1 MPLSWSGCS
10 RLRATTICTAD
21 QHFLQ
26 SNETVSVTSLAVLGL
41 ILNAAAWGLSWW
53 PFRELQAQGWHPL
66 WSTALMYALAVIAVS
81 IWRPNAWSAL
91 LRTPGLWLLAV
102 GAGLTNVGFN
112 WAVTIG
118 DVVRVVL
125 LFYMMLVWSILLAW
139 LILGERPTARS
150 LMRVALAVA
159 GVLLVLKTA
168 DSPWPIPRSLADYLA
183 LFGGFC
189 FALNNAMLR
198 KLRDVPAESRTL
210 AMFVGGS
217 VLSASVGGIVASS
230 GLSFLPAIAMPG
242 ALPFAGWL
250 LLMSFGLFF
259 LVSNITLQY
268 GAARLQAS
276 TTSLIL
282 LTEILFATASS
293 VALGVS
299 QLDGRIV
306 LGGSLIIAAAL
317 WAAWEER

>member
-1 MPLSWSGCS
+1 M
-10 RLRATTICTAD
+10 
-21 QHFLQ
+21 
-26 SNETVSVTSLAVLGL
+26 
-41 ILNAAAWGLSWW
+41 LNAAAWGLSWW
-53 PFRELQAQGWHPL
+53 PFRGLQAFGWHPL
-66 WSTALMYALAVIAVS
+66 WSTAAMYGLAVIAVS
-81 IWRPNAWSAL
+81 LWRPRAWGGL
-91 LRTPGLWLLAV
+91 LRTPGLWLLGI

-139 LILGERPTARS
+139 LILNEKPTARC
-150 LMRVALAVA
+150 LIRVALAIA

-168 DSPWPIPRSLADYLA
+168 DSPWPLPRSLADYLA

-198 KLRDVPAESRTL
+198 KLRDVPVEQCTL
-210 AMFVGGS
+210 ATFVGGS
-217 VLSASVGGIVASS
+217 AISTVVGSLGASGALGGWSALSSTA
-230 GLSFLPAIAMPG
+230 LPLIAVPG
-242 ALPFAGWL
+242 ALPLAGWL
-250 LLMSFGLFF
+250 LLTGFGFFF
-259 LVSNITLQY
+259 LLSNMTLQY
-268 GAARLQAS
+268 GAARLKAS

-317 WAAWEER
+317 WAACEER

>member
-1 MPLSWSGCS
+1 M
-10 RLRATTICTAD
+10 
-21 QHFLQ
+21 
-26 SNETVSVTSLAVLGL
+26 
-41 ILNAAAWGLSWW
+41 AWGLSWW
-53 PFRELQAQGWHPL
+53 PFRELQTLGWHPL
-66 WSTALMYALAVIAVS
+66 WSTAVMYGLAVIAVS
-81 IWRPNAWSAL
+81 IWRPEAWSGL
-91 LRTPGLWLLAV
+91 LRTRGLWLLAV

-139 LILGERPTARS
+139 LILGEKPTARS
-150 LMRVALAVA
+150 LMRVALAIA

-198 KLRDVPAESRTL
+198 KLRDVPAEQRTL
-210 AMFVGGS
+210 AMFFGGS
-217 VLSASVGGIVASS
+217 FMSCLVASIGAFA
-230 GLSFLPAIAMPG
+230 GLSFLPAIALPSV
-242 ALPFAGWL
+242 LPFAGWL
-250 LLMSFGLFF
+250 LLIGFGLFF
-259 LVSNITLQY
+259 LVSNVTLQY
-268 GAARLQAS
+268 GAARLKAS

-299 QLDGRIV
+299 QLDSRIV

>member
-1 MPLSWSGCS
+1 MTFNI
-10 RLRATTICTAD
+10 TT
-21 QHFLQ
+21 
-26 SNETVSVTSLAVLGL
+26 LAVAGL
-41 ILNAAAWGLSWW
+41 ILNAAAWGLAWW
-53 PFRELQAQGWHPL
+53 PFRELQNLGWHPL
-66 WSTALMYALAVIAVS
+66 WSTAVMYGLAVLMVS
-81 IWRPNAWSAL
+81 LWRPTAWRSL
-91 LRTPGLWLLAV
+91 LNTPGLWLLAI

-125 LFYMMLVWSILLAW
+125 LFYMMIVWSILLAW
-139 LILGERPTARS
+139 LILDERPTVRS
-150 LMRVALAVA
+150 LMRVAIAIA

-183 LFGGFC
+183 LAGGFC

-198 KLRDVPAESRTL
+198 RLRDVPFESRTL

-217 VLSASVGGIVASS
+217 FVSALVGSVVAISAPAGTALIAFPTS
-230 GLSFLPAIAMPG
+230 LPWM
-242 ALPFAGWL
+242 GWL
-250 LLMSFGLFF
+250 LLIGFGLFF
-259 LVSNITLQY
+259 LISNITLQY
-268 GAARLQAS
+268 GAARLKAS

-282 LTEILFATASS
+282 LTEILFAAVSS

-299 QLDGRIV
+299 QLDQRIV
-306 LGGSLIIAAAL
+306 LGGCLIIAAAL